1 MFRKQIRKREQVRV
15 PNDKQEIR
23 DARTPAS
30 SVRTSLGAAGAWN
43 PLRFWAGFGCLSQSN
58 LQLPGSGRGFPSGSV
73 VNNLRAIQ
81 ETRVQFLSWEQNL
94 GEEMTTHSSIL
105 ARIIT
110 CTEGPGGLQSTGLQS
125 RTQQNNQACVHTDS
139 GRKKCGRSPVF
150 SDQGDDNTF

>member
-30 SVRTSLGAAGAWN
+30 SVRTSLAAAGAWN
-43 PLRFWAGFGCLSQSN
+43 PLRFWAGLGCLSQSN

-73 VNNLRAIQ
+73 VNNLHAIQ

-94 GEEMTTHSSIL
+94 GEEMTTHSRIL

-110 CTEGPGGLQSTGLQS
+110 CTEGPGRLQSTGLQS
-125 RTQQNNQACVHTDS
+125 RTQQNDQA
-139 GRKKCGRSPVF
+139 
-150 SDQGDDNTF
+150 